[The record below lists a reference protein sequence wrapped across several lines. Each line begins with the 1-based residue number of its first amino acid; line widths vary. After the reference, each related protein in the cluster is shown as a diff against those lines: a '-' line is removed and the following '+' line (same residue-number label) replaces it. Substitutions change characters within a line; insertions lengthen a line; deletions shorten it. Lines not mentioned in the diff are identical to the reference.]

1 MADLKTMKG
10 VSDKDRKLIEE
21 AEAMIGPEPD
31 SMGLV
36 KNMFWGNIRE
46 DLLFPFPEI
55 DPEETALQPQRPAST
70 AGAGLWA
77 NFTEKEISS
86 SPLMSVFVLEQT
98 RPLVMAMSGVTIL
111 AALIL
116 LGRSGRF
123 T

>member
-1 MADLKTMKG
+1 MSCHTTVKG
-10 VSDKDRKLIEE
+10 SIGTTVSRAHQGWNPSPLP
-21 AEAMIGPEPD
+21 ASRSA
-31 SMGLV
+31 
-36 KNMFWGNIRE
+36 
-46 DLLFPFPEI
+46 
-55 DPEETALQPQRPAST
+55 QRPAST